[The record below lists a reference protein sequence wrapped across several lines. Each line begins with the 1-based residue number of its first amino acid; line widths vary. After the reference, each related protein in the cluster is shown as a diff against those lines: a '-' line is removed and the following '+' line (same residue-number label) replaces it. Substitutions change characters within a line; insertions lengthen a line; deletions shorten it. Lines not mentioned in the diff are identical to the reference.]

1 MPKIW
6 FHSTRLLTSF
16 RMIPHMPIVLS
27 KTKFRFLGLYKG
39 SIRGHIGGQEGR
51 TAQNMVPF
59 NSPTHKLS
67 NDTPH
72 AYSFTENQNFN
83 FWVRSRLRLILEA
96 RWYFQWAYPCSW
108 WFYYCRITT
117 VPSHFVTA
125 LLI

>member
-1 MPKIW
+1 MVSFNSPTHKLSNDTPYAYSTANNEIKI
-6 FHSTRLLTSF
+6 F
-16 RMIPHMPIVLS
+16 RAI
-27 KTKFRFLGLYKG
+27 RGQ
-39 SIRGHIGGQEGR
+39 SIRGHIGGQEGQ

-108 WFYYCRITT
+108 WFYYRRITT